1 MATLQ
6 KIRNQAGLLVIVI
19 GLAMLAFIIGDFL
32 TSGSTFFNMNRDKVA
47 VVNGKRITVEEFQ
60 MRVNR
65 AVEEEQMRYRTQYN
79 RSMPEER
86 SSQINKEIFDR
97 MVSEMV
103 LSDATKEMGL
113 GVSAEELQDLL
124 TGDNLSMQV
133 IQLFGDPR
141 TGEVDQARIKEFIQY
156 IFSDDQS
163 QYTPEELERINE
175 QRNFWIELE
184 KSVKEERLMTKLF
197 TAIQKSLQPNDLDLE
212 ASFNESLN
220 MVDFVYASQM
230 YTAIPDS
237 TVTVT
242 DKEMQ
247 AMYDKKKETFKRDA
261 SRQIKY
267 ISVNIVPSE
276 ADYKITEEKINNFK
290 KQFAETSDVS
300 GLLSFNTDVPYVDV
314 YTSVKNMSG
323 VMKDFVSKA
332 TKDEVFGP
340 FFENDSYKMY
350 RLMGRTTSPDSV
362 KVRHI
367 MLRADQETLRDSLM
381 TEIKKG
387 ADFKAMAS
395 QYSIDTN
402 SSSNGG
408 EMGWLT
414 EPMAVTLGKDFIEK
428 CFRGNEK
435 GAFKVETNYGIHIVQ
450 VEERTKPVEKA
461 KVAQF
466 VLNVRP
472 SSETYGNL
480 YNQVSQYIA
489 ENNTLENFE
498 KGDTEKGITVQTAML
513 HPDDININ
521 NVRDARQA
529 VKWAFNADKGD
540 LSEIFN
546 VDNKFLVA
554 MVYEE
559 NEDGYA
565 PIADV
570 ESQLRYTILSEKKGD
585 MIAEALAGTEGGI
598 EAYASKM
605 SSKIDTVRGASFMN
619 PVITGI
625 GFEPKIAG
633 IAPYT
638 QAGTVT
644 APVKGTRGVYVI
656 DVINKIPV
664 SSNFDKPTEVLRYN
678 QIIRQALYGGLLD
691 VLESKAD
698 IEDNRIKFF

>member
-103 LSDATKEMGL
+103 LSDATKELGL

-387 ADFKAMAS
+387 ADSKAMAS

-414 EPMAVTLGKDFIEK
+414 EPMAVT
-428 CFRGNEK
+428 
-435 GAFKVETNYGIHIVQ
+435 
-450 VEERTKPVEKA
+450 
-461 KVAQF
+461 
-466 VLNVRP
+466 
-472 SSETYGNL
+472 
-480 YNQVSQYIA
+480 
-489 ENNTLENFE
+489 
-498 KGDTEKGITVQTAML
+498 
-513 HPDDININ
+513 
-521 NVRDARQA
+521 
-529 VKWAFNADKGD
+529 
-540 LSEIFN
+540 
-546 VDNKFLVA
+546 
-554 MVYEE
+554 
-559 NEDGYA
+559 
-565 PIADV
+565 
-570 ESQLRYTILSEKKGD
+570 
-585 MIAEALAGTEGGI
+585 
-598 EAYASKM
+598 
-605 SSKIDTVRGASFMN
+605 
-619 PVITGI
+619 
-625 GFEPKIAG
+625 
-633 IAPYT
+633 
-638 QAGTVT
+638 
-644 APVKGTRGVYVI
+644 
-656 DVINKIPV
+656 
-664 SSNFDKPTEVLRYN
+664 
-678 QIIRQALYGGLLD
+678 
-691 VLESKAD
+691 
-698 IEDNRIKFF
+698 

>member
-60 MRVNR
+60 TRVNR
-65 AVEEEQMRYRTQYN
+65 AVEEEQMRYRNQYN

-86 SSQINKEIFDR
+86 SSQINKEVFDL

-103 LSDATKEMGL
+103 LGDETEAIGL
-113 GVSAEELQDLL
+113 AVSPVELQDLM
-124 TGDNLSMQV
+124 TGDNMSRQV
-133 IQLFGDPR
+133 VQLFGDPR
-141 TGEVDQARIKEFIQY
+141 TGEVDRARITEFVQY

-163 QYTPEELERINE
+163 QYTPEELNRINE
-175 QRNFWIELE
+175 QRNFWINLE

-197 TAIQKSLQPNDLDLE
+197 TIIQKSLQPNDLELE
-212 ASFNESLN
+212 SSFNEALN

-237 TVTVT
+237 AVTVT
-242 DKEMQ
+242 DKEIQ

-276 ADYKITEEKINNFK
+276 ADYKITEEKITNFK
-290 KQFAETSDVS
+290 KQFAETSDVA
-300 GLLSFNTDVPYVDV
+300 GLLSFNTDVPYTDV
-314 YTSVKNMSG
+314 YTSVKSMTG

-332 TKDEVFGP
+332 AKDEVFGP

-350 RLMGRTTSPDSV
+350 RLMGRSTSPDSV

-381 TEIKKG
+381 TELKKG
-387 ADFKAMAS
+387 ADFKALAS
-395 QYSIDTN
+395 QYSLDANTA
-402 SSSNGG
+402 SNGG
-408 EMGWLT
+408 DMGWFT
-414 EPMAVTLGKDFIEK
+414 EPMAVTLGKNFIEK

-435 GAFKVETNYGIHIVQ
+435 GVFKVDTNYGIHL
-450 VEERTKPVEKA
+450 VEVVDRTKPVEKA

-480 YNQVSQYIA
+480 YGKVSQYIA
-489 ENNTLENFE
+489 VNKDLESFE
-498 KGDTEKGITVQTAML
+498 KGDSENGITVQSATI

-521 NVRDARQA
+521 NVRDARQT

-559 NEDGYA
+559 SDEGYA
-565 PIADV
+565 PVSDV
-570 ESQLRYTILSEKKGD
+570 ESQLRYALLSEKKGD
-585 MIAEALAGTEGGI
+585 MIVNALTGVEGGI
-598 EAYASKM
+598 ETYASKM
-605 SSKIDTVRGASFMN
+605 SSRIDTVKGITFMN
-619 PVITGI
+619 SVISGI

-638 QAGTVT
+638 QIDSIT
-644 APVKGTRGVYVI
+644 APIKGTRGVYVI
-656 DVINKIPV
+656 DVINKVPV
-664 SSNFDKPTEVLRYN
+664 TASFDKNIEILRYN
-678 QIIRQALYGGLLD
+678 QILGQALYGGLLD
-691 VLESKAD
+691 VIKSKAD

>member
-32 TSGSTFFNMNRDKVA
+32 TSGSTFFHMNRDKVA
-47 VVNGKRITVEEFQ
+47 VVNGNRITVEEFQ
-60 MRVNR
+60 TRVNR

-103 LSDATKEMGL
+103 LTDATKEIGL
-113 GVSAEELQDLL
+113 GVSARELQNLL
-124 TGDNLSMQV
+124 TGDNISMQV
-133 IQLFGDPR
+133 VQLFGDPR
-141 TGEVDQARIKEFIQY
+141 TGEVDKARINEFIQY
-156 IFSDDQS
+156 LFSDDQS
-163 QYTPEELERINE
+163 QYTPEQLEQINE
-175 QRNFWIELE
+175 QRNFWLDLE

-220 MVDFVYASQM
+220 MVDFIYASQM

-237 TVTVT
+237 AVTVT
-242 DKEMQ
+242 DKEIK
-247 AMYDKKKETFKRDA
+247 AMYDKQKETFKRDA

-267 ISVNIVPSE
+267 VAVDILPSE
-276 ADYKITEEKINNFK
+276 ADYKTTEEKINNFK
-290 KQFAETSDVS
+290 KQFSETSDVA
-300 GLLSFNTDVPYVDV
+300 GLLSFNTDVPYIDA
-314 YTSVKNMSG
+314 YTSVKNLTG
-323 VMKDFVSKA
+323 VMKDFVAKA
-332 TKDEVFGP
+332 ATDEVFGP

-350 RLMGRTTSPDSV
+350 RLMGRTTAPDSV

-367 MLRADQETLRDSLM
+367 MLRADQETLRDSLL
-381 TEIKKG
+381 TEIRKG
-387 ADFKAMAS
+387 ADFKTLAS
-395 QYSIDTN
+395 QYSLDSN
-402 SSSNGG
+402 SASNGG
-408 EMGWLT
+408 ELGWLT
-414 EPMAVTLGKDFIEK
+414 EPMAVTLGKDFMEK

-435 GAFKVETNYGIHIVQ
+435 GAFKVETNYGIHIVD
-450 VEERTKPVEKA
+450 VEERTKPIEKV

-480 YNQVSQYIA
+480 YNKVSQYIA

-498 KGDTEKGITVQTAML
+498 KGDTEKEITVQNAIL

-529 VKWAFNADKGD
+529 IKWAFNADKGD

-554 MVYEE
+554 MVYDESEE
-559 NEDGYA
+559 GYA
-565 PIADV
+565 PVEDV
-570 ESQLRYTILSEKKGD
+570 EPQLRHAVISEKKGD
-585 MIAEALAGTEGGI
+585 MIADALKGTEGGI
-598 EAYASKM
+598 DAYAAKM
-605 SSKIDTVRGASFMN
+605 SSRIDTVRGASFMN
-619 PVITGI
+619 SVITGM
-625 GFEPKIAG
+625 GFEPKVAG

-638 QAGTVT
+638 EVGQIT
-644 APVKGTRGVYVI
+644 APIKGNRGVYVI

-664 SSNFDKPTEVLRYN
+664 TSKYDKATETLRYN
-678 QIIRQALYGGLLD
+678 QIIRQVMYTQLLD
-691 VLESKAD
+691 VIKSKAD

>member
-32 TSGSTFFNMNRDKVA
+32 TSGSTFFHMNRDKVA
-47 VVNGKRITVEEFQ
+47 VVNGNRITVEEFQ

-86 SSQINKEIFDR
+86 SSQINKEVFDR

-103 LSDATKEMGL
+103 LTDATREMGL
-113 GVSAEELQDLL
+113 GVSARELQDLL
-124 TGDNLSMQV
+124 TGDNISMQV
-133 IQLFGDPR
+133 VQLFGDPR
-141 TGEVDQARIKEFIQY
+141 TGEVDRARINEFIQFL
-156 IFSDDQS
+156 FSDDQS
-163 QYTPEELERINE
+163 QYTPEELQRINE
-175 QRNFWIELE
+175 QRAFWLDLE

-212 ASFNESLN
+212 SSFNESLN

-230 YTAIPDS
+230 YTAVPDS
-237 TVTVT
+237 AVTVT
-242 DKEMQ
+242 DKEIQ
-247 AMYDKKKETFKRDA
+247 AMYDKKKESFKRDA

-267 ISVNIVPSE
+267 VAVSILPSE
-276 ADYKITEEKINNFK
+276 ADYKMTEEKINNYK
-290 KQFAETSDVS
+290 KQFEETSDVS
-300 GLLSFNTDVPYVDV
+300 GLLSFNTDVPYVDA
-314 YTSVKNMSG
+314 YTSVKSLTG

-332 TKDEVFGP
+332 GKDEVFGP

-367 MLRADQETLRDSLM
+367 MLRADQESLRDSLLA
-381 TEIKKG
+381 EIKNG
-387 ADFKAMAS
+387 ADFKEIAS
-395 QYSIDTN
+395 QYSLDTN
-402 SSSNGG
+402 SSANGG
-408 EMGWLT
+408 ELGWLT
-414 EPMAVTLGKDFIEK
+414 EPMMVTLGKDFMEK
-428 CFRGNEK
+428 CFRGNER
-435 GAFKVETNYGIHIVQ
+435 GAFKVETNYGIHIAE
-450 VEERTKPVEKA
+450 VEERTKPIEKV

-480 YNQVSQYIA
+480 YNKVSQYIA
-489 ENNTLENFE
+489 VNNTLETFE
-498 KGDTEKGITVQTAML
+498 KGDTEKGITVQNAVL

-529 VKWAFNADKGD
+529 IKWAFNADKGD

-546 VDNKFLVA
+546 IDNKFVVA
-554 MVYEE
+554 MIYEE
-559 NEDGYA
+559 GKEGYA
-565 PIADV
+565 PVEDV
-570 ESQLRYTILSEKKGD
+570 EQQLRYAVISEKKGD
-585 MIAEALAGTEGGI
+585 MIADALAGVEGGI
-598 EAYASKM
+598 DTFASKM
-605 SSKIDTVRGASFMN
+605 SSRIDTVRGASFMN
-619 PVITGI
+619 SVITGM
-625 GFEPKIAG
+625 GFEPKVAG

-638 QAGTVT
+638 EVGGMT
-644 APVKGTRGVYVI
+644 APVKGNRGVYVI
-656 DVINKIPV
+656 DVINKVPV
-664 SSNFDKPTEVLRYN
+664 TANFDKPTEILRYN
-678 QIIRQALYGGLLD
+678 QIVRQVLYGQLLD
-691 VLESKAD
+691 VIKSKAD